1 MGKVCTLQ
9 ERDVVECTRRVL
21 HGPDLGSHQSRYD
34 LNCNENFMSPRLP
47 FVTDLRSK
55 YTKKLKDNEDD
66 NNRARREVGVKY
78 QKLRRLL
85 EKDMEAKKLALL
97 P

>member
-1 MGKVCTLQ
+1 
-9 ERDVVECTRRVL
+9 
-21 HGPDLGSHQSRYD
+21 
-34 LNCNENFMSPRLP
+34 MSPRLP